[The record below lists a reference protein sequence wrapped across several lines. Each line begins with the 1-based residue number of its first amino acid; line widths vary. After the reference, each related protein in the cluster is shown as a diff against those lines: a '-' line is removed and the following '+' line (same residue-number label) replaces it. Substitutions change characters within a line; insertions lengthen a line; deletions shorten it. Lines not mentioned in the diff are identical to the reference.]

1 MAIHNEASQ
10 ELITSFVKRYPSTHE
25 EVYTSTNETAL
36 YSGLAKSRLGM
47 PYLGQKDLSP
57 SGSDHCDLLTRTAK
71 TLLWGLI
78 WFLSF
83 DDDNDGELVWNFNV
97 TKFIKSC
104 FSATTLNPGH
114 ANPSQ

>member
-1 MAIHNEASQ
+1 MRRFIYLN
-10 ELITSFVKRYPSTHE
+10 KRNRTVLGFGKVSAGY
-25 EVYTSTNETAL
+25 AL
-36 YSGLAKSRLGM
+36 PRDKN
-47 PYLGQKDLSP
+47 LSP

-114 ANPSQ
+114 ADPSQ

>member
-1 MAIHNEASQ
+1 MRRFKPQQTKLHCTRVWQS
-10 ELITSFVKRYPSTHE
+10 LGWVCLTS
-25 EVYTSTNETAL
+25 
-36 YSGLAKSRLGM
+36 G
-47 PYLGQKDLSP
+47 KDLSP